1 MRRLAFV
8 LASASLLLSTPAV
21 AEHVFLINGD
31 RLSGTIVLSEGKTL
45 TLHTDYAGD
54 LTVEWGQVKGVESE
68 QDMHVEF
75 KDGRTAVG
83 RLTSSDGQLQ
93 VATKSGGTVSS
104 PVADVKGLRDEAAYE
119 KARHPGMLEGWK
131 SGLNLGFAL
140 TRGNS
145 QTKNISLAFS
155 ATRQTFDDKLSAY
168 ANSVYATNDAP
179 GAVPSTTA
187 NTAGG
192 GLRYDHDLNKK
203 LFGFG
208 IADFFSDAL
217 QGLNLRSV
225 FGGGL
230 GYHVIK
236 RENTTL
242 DLLAGADYTHESYT
256 TLSRNLIA
264 LIVGEELSHK
274 LGKST
279 TLNQRLNFYPDVN
292 HAGDFRTTFD
302 FGTVTKIH
310 KWLGWQNSFSDI
322 YVTDPPAGKKQ
333 NDVILTTGLNV
344 SFGQ

>member
-1 MRRLAFV
+1 MRRLAF
-8 LASASLLLSTPAV
+8 LLGSAFLLLSTPAL
-21 AEHVFLINGD
+21 ADRVFLSNGD
-31 RLSGTIVLSEGKTL
+31 RLTGTVVLSEGKNL

-54 LTVEWGQVKGVESE
+54 LTLDWAQVKSVESDE
-68 QDMHVEF
+68 DMHVEF

-83 RLTSSDGQLQ
+83 RLSSGDGQLQ
-93 VATKSGGTVSS
+93 IATKSGGTVGL
-104 PVADVKGLRDEAAYE
+104 PIAEVKSLRGESAYE

-179 GAVPSTTA
+179 GASPSTTA

-203 LFGFG
+203 LFAFG

-236 RENTTL
+236 HEDTTL